1 MNDAIQDLVN
11 GLAWRSDLMDAIGE
25 LLAKDLIFLAIPVVL
40 ALWFLPVGRERALNQ
55 RLAGLACVSVLVAI
69 GLGALLGHVY
79 YQDRPFVSDASTKLL
94 IPHGANNGFPSN
106 HATAAFALAG
116 ALLVRRRLF
125 GGVLFGVACVLG
137 VARIFVGVHW
147 PSDILAG
154 AVLGVSVGV
163 AMSFGEP
170 LLTPMQAFASRY
182 LPRALVAQPE

>member
-11 GLAWRSDLMDAIGE
+11 GLAWHNDLLDAIGK
-25 LLAKDLIFLAIPVVL
+25 LLAEDLIFLAIPVLL

-55 RLAGLACVSVLVAI
+55 RLAGLACVSVLLAI
-69 GLGALLGHVY
+69 GLAVLLRQLH
-79 YQDRPFVSDASTKLL
+79 YQDRPFVSDASTRLL
-94 IPHGANNGFPSN
+94 ISHGPDSGFPSD

-116 ALLVRRRLF
+116 ALLVRRRLL
-125 GGVLFGVACVLG
+125 GGVLFGVALVLG

-154 AVLGVSVGV
+154 AVLGISVGV
-163 AMSFGEP
+163 AVSFGEP
-170 LLTPMQAFASRY
+170 LLTPVQAFASRY